1 MDINMKEFL
10 EGNFDNAYIGKKEDT
25 QEFLIH
31 YTDELGKA
39 VTQELPLLDEGWIKG
54 KEISLKHPEDSAHNL
69 KLPVDYLP
77 NIIMEMED
85 TDKVVGI
92 MKDELLKY
100 TIVLKKSGNYYWAFR
115 VDVKD

>member
-1 MDINMKEFL
+1 MKEFL
-10 EGNFDNAYIGKKEDT
+10 KGNFDNAYIGKKEDT
-25 QEFLIH
+25 QGFLIH
-31 YTDELGKA
+31 YTDVLGEE
-39 VTQELPLLDEGWIKG
+39 VTQELPLLSMEWAKDKSIA
-54 KEISLKHPEDSAHNL
+54 LKHPEDSAHNL

-77 NIIMEMED
+77 NIIEEIED